1 MIREALAAVARNESV
16 GGFLGRA
23 PIAKDVV
30 KRVVGGE
37 TAESALA
44 VAAGL
49 ADRGLFVSLERATP
63 RLTEPDDAD
72 AVAAE
77 YAALVDGIAS
87 SGLAGVCEVAVLP
100 EALGLMVDADPM
112 SALLR
117 GTRLAA
123 HAQEQGVALMLGM
136 GPATDTTVSLMWAD
150 QFHADG
156 LQVGVTLPAALRRTE
171 ADCGRLAGRRVRVV
185 KGVRGGD
192 PALVFGQPIEIDK
205 AFVRCAKVLL
215 RGDGDPSFA
224 THDPRLIEIVQSLV
238 GRYGRPRQSYE
249 FALFMGRLEGAQERL
264 LAEGERVRVYVPYGP
279 EWFERLVAGLAEQPS
294 TVAAALRSML
304 PGSA

>member
-23 PIAKDVV
+23 PLAKDVV

-37 TAESALA
+37 TVDSALG

-49 ADRGLFVSLERATP
+49 ADRGLFVSLERAAPHVTD
-63 RLTEPDDAD
+63 PDGAD
-72 AVAAE
+72 AVADE
-77 YAALVDGIAS
+77 YETLVDGIAS
-87 SGLAGVCEVAVLP
+87 AGLAGVCEATVLP
-100 EALGLMVDADPM
+100 EALGLLADPDPLT
-112 SALLR
+112 SLR
-117 GTRLAA
+117 RCAGLAE
-123 HAQEQGVALMLGM
+123 HARDRGVSLMLGM
-136 GPATDTTVSLMWAD
+136 GPTTDTTVSLMWAD
-150 QFHADG
+150 QFQADG
-156 LQVGVTLPAALRRTE
+156 LEVGVTLPAALRRTE
-171 ADCGRLAGRRVRVV
+171 ADCGRLAGRRVRIV
-185 KGVRGGD
+185 KGVRGG
-192 PALVFGQPIEIDK
+192 PSTLAFGQPIEIDK

-249 FALFMGRLEGAQERL
+249 FALFMGRLEGGQDRL